1 MVSSS
6 SSKLFQLEAV
16 VKEAAAKKTSTAPIK
31 CAAIGNKGDYV
42 VLIPGLLSSFL
53 SMSKI
58 NEAFKEAGF
67 KTIYFRYSWL
77 KYSPA
82 DIANQFLAKLIK
94 THCTDVKKK
103 INFISHSTG
112 GLILYQYLK
121 HNKDLR
127 FNRAVMIAPP
137 FGGSELVNWF
147 ERYFGWICRKL
158 GPTYA
163 ALALSNIH
171 SAQPVSQIELGIIA
185 GASSVNPLSYFLIN
199 GQNDGFVSIE
209 STKMPGAKEHVVV
222 PLSHYFLLLNGN
234 VIAKTVSFIKQG
246 CF

>member
-1 MVSSS
+1 MASSS

-16 VKEAAAKKTSTAPIK
+16 AKGAIAKKTSTAPMK

-58 NEAFKEAGF
+58 NAAFKEAGF
-67 KTIYFRYSWL
+67 KTICFRYSWL
-77 KYSPA
+77 KYSPTE
-82 DIANQFLAKLIK
+82 IANQFLTKLIK

-137 FGGSELVNWF
+137 FGGSEFINWF

-171 SAQPVSQIELGIIA
+171 SVKPVPQIELGVIA
-185 GASSVNPLSYFLIN
+185 GASSINPLSYFLIK
-199 GQNDGFVSIE
+199 GQNDGFISVE
-209 STKMPGAKEHVVV
+209 STKLPGTKEHLVV
-222 PLSHYFLLLNGN
+222 PLSHYFLLISSN
-234 VIAKTVSFIKQG
+234 VITKTVSFIKQG